1 MNTGELLKDSSLA
14 TLALNDNAEAALPP
28 DDKVED

>member
-1 MNTGELLKDSSLA
+1 MNTGELPKDSSLA
-14 TLALNDNAEAALPP
+14 TLALNDKVEAARPL